1 VSTSSPQPL
10 FVTTH
15 WSVVLTAGCADP
27 PRARDALAK
36 LCESYWYPLYAYV
49 RQRGHSP
56 HDAEDL
62 TQDFFIRLLEKN
74 VLGAL
79 TREKGKFRSF
89 LLTALNHFLVDEWK
103 KARRQKRGRGQI
115 VSLDA
120 GEAETRY
127 LREPVDVLSPEK
139 LFEQNWALAL
149 LDTVYGQLRR
159 EYEVDGKGE
168 LFRELKGCLAGART
182 SVPYAESAR
191 RLNVAENTVKSSV
204 HRLRQRY
211 RQLLR
216 AEVAHTVAG
225 PAEVE
230 EELRALFRALAAP

>member
-62 TQDFFIRLLEKN
+62 TQDFFTRLLEKN

-182 SVPYAESAR
+182 SVPYAELAR